1 MGLLAKN
8 PSTRNDKIIQT
19 EVTSMMITQVSPTLA
34 IRPFW
39 LSYPKED
46 INENAEIFG
55 CLHSLDL
62 PTHFNL
68 TSYMQSY
75 QK

>member
-1 MGLLAKN
+1 
-8 PSTRNDKIIQT
+8 
-19 EVTSMMITQVSPTLA
+19 MMIILDSPTLA

-39 LSYPKED
+39 LSYPKEE

-55 CLHSLDL
+55 CLPGLDL